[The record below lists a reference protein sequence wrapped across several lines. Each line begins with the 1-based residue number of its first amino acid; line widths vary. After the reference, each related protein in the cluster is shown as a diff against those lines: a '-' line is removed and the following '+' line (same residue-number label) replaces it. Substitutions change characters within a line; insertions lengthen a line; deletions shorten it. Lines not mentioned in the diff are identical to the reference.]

1 MKRLILFVV
10 VFFGLYPVLSKGKLC
25 LAGID
30 QCNAQN
36 NLYHLLWFL
45 EKKDGAKYY
54 YLPANHSC
62 GCAVAQY
69 TNTGEFV
76 QYIYAT
82 KQYMKENPAFRA
94 FLDSGGMQL
103 PPNFWEKR
111 KKVSPKK
118 DKLEKDTRQ
127 DTPTLPISAMTP
139 VSPQSLSRRR
149 FWKNNNPLAEFAYL
163 CYSTTNRVIAM
174 PKGRE
179 ESPDSTEQ
187 CTG

>member
-1 MKRLILFVV
+1 MKRLILLAVV
-10 VFFGLYPVLSKGKLC
+10 IFGLYPVPNKGKLC

-30 QCNAQN
+30 DCSAQN
-36 NLYHLLWFL
+36 NLYHLMWFL
-45 EKKDGAKYY
+45 TKKDGVKYY

-62 GCAVAQY
+62 GCAVGQY
-69 TNTGEFV
+69 TSTGEFV

-82 KQYMKENPAFRA
+82 KEYMKQNPEFRA

-111 KKVSPKK
+111 KRVSEKK
-118 DKLEKDTRQ
+118 QKRLPGNER
-127 DTPTLPISAMTP
+127 DTPTLPISA
-139 VSPQSLSRRR
+139 SLYMCPETLNRRR
-149 FWKNNNPLAEFAYL
+149 FWKNNSPLGDFAYL
-163 CYSTTNRVIAM
+163 YLSTTNRVIAM